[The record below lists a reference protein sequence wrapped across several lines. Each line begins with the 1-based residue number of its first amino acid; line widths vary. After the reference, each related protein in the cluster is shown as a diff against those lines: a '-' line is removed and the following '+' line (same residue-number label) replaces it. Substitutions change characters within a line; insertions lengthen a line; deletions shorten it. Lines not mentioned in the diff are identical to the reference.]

1 MKYAITTL
9 GCKVNQYETAALE
22 KLLAGRGFSPT
33 ADGDADVVIINTCAV
48 TAESGRKSRQ
58 AIRRMKNDNPGA
70 AVAVCGCFSQIE
82 PDEIRSLGAD
92 IVFGS
97 GDKHGLVS
105 ALEELL
111 RERHSS
117 VVSIDDPFKRRYFE
131 PLPSGAVEHRTRAM
145 LKIQDGCDN
154 FCTYCIIPYARGRV
168 RSLPP
173 EEAVKEASRLNAE
186 GFRELVL
193 TGIEIASYGK
203 DLRDGS
209 SLVSVTES
217 VIEAAPD
224 ARIRLGSL
232 EPTIITEEFCERL
245 SKTGKLC
252 RHFHL
257 SLQSGSDG
265 VLSRMNRKYD
275 TASFYER
282 VELLRKWF
290 PGCGLT
296 ADLITGFPGETD
308 SEHAETLEFIKKCGF
323 SQMHIFPYS
332 IRPGT
337 KAAEMT
343 PQIPKTE
350 KTRRAREAQLISDGM
365 REEFLRSCVG
375 QTLSVLF
382 ETDGAERSV
391 GHADNYC
398 EVSVPPARLHGLVRN
413 VKIIDV
419 SGQML
424 VGLVV

>member
-22 KLLAGRGFSPT
+22 KLLAERGFSPT

-58 AIRRMKNDNPGA
+58 AIRRMKNENPGS
-70 AVAVCGCFSQIE
+70 AVAVCGCFSQVE

-232 EPTIITEEFCERL
+232 EPTVITEEFCERL
-245 SKTGKLC
+245 STTGRLC

-275 TASFYER
+275 TAFFYER

-343 PQIPKTE
+343 PQIPKAE
-350 KTRRAREAQLISDGM
+350 KSRRAHEAQLIADGM
-365 REEFLRSCVG
+365 RDEFLRSCVG

-382 ETDGAERSV
+382 ETDSAEHSV

-413 VKIIDV
+413 VKIIEV

>member
-22 KLLAGRGFSPT
+22 KLLAERGFSPT

-58 AIRRMKNDNPGA
+58 AIRRMKNENPGA
-70 AVAVCGCFSQIE
+70 PVAVCGCFSQVE

-111 RERHSS
+111 CERHSS

-232 EPTIITEEFCERL
+232 EPTVITEEFCERL
-245 SKTGKLC
+245 SKTGRLC

-275 TASFYER
+275 TAFFYER

-343 PQIPKTE
+343 PQIPKAE
-350 KTRRAREAQLISDGM
+350 KSRRAHEAQLVADGM
-365 REEFLRSCVG
+365 RDEFLRSCIG

-382 ETDGAERSV
+382 ETDGAEHSV